1 MIRVVQPNDRSS
13 VEALLVEA
21 GLPIDGVDE
30 HFASFFVADEGG
42 KIVGAAGIELYEKD
56 ALLRSVVVAHDA
68 KGTGLGSLLTRRALD
83 EARARGAHTV
93 YLLTTTAEAFFP
105 RFGFERTTREEAPPA
120 VRASREFQGAC
131 PASAT
136 VMRCELHRGS

>member
-1 MIRVVQPNDRSS
+1 MIRSAEPNDRPS
-13 VEALLVEA
+13 VEALLIEA
-21 GLPIDGVDE
+21 GLPTDGVDE
-30 HFASFFVADEGG
+30 HFASFLVADEGG
-42 KIVGAAGIELYEKD
+42 KIRGAAGIEWYGTD

-68 KGTGLGSLLTRRALD
+68 KGTGVGSRLTRRAID
-83 EARARGAHTV
+83 DARARGARRL

-105 RFGFERTTREEAPPA
+105 RFGFESTTREDVPEH
-120 VRASREFQGAC
+120 VRVSREFQGAC